1 VKEQN
6 NTMKKLFTLVLA
18 TSLFYIMPV
27 KPAEAQYYVQN
38 GDTMAKIAQSHKMS
52 LKALLALNK
61 HIKNP
66 SLIYKGDYIVT
77 VEPAETAKTLTDYAK
92 SLQDVTAYQYGGNN
106 FPYQVD
112 CSSWVQGIYGKFG
125 VKLPRTSREQAK
137 TGVPVTYEDLQEGDL
152 MFFSTKADKTITH
165 VGIKLAD
172 TYWISNLNS
181 KSGVKILSTWGKWSR
196 EYFMWGTRYKL

>member
-1 VKEQN
+1 MD
-6 NTMKKLFTLVLA
+6 TMKKLLLFVLA
-18 TSLFYIMPV
+18 TTLFYITPV

-38 GDTMAKIAQSHKMS
+38 NDTMAKIAQSHKMS
-52 LKALLALNK
+52 LEALLSLNK
-61 HIKNP
+61 HIRNP
-66 SLIYKGDYIVT
+66 DLIHKGDYIVT
-77 VEPAETAKTLTDYAK
+77 IEPAEMARTLTDYAK
-92 SLQDVTAYQYGGNN
+92 TLQDVTAYQFGGNN
-106 FPYQVD
+106 FPYEVD

-137 TGVPVTYEDLQEGDL
+137 TGVPVTFEDLQEGDL
-152 MFFSTKADKTITH
+152 MFFAANGGKTITH

-196 EYFMWGTRYKL
+196 EHFMWGTRYKL